1 MNVNR
6 TMFKDKGS
14 QKMAETVNVESVI
27 GTGLAVNGDIHS
39 RGTLRVDGN
48 VEGKISADGSVIIGE
63 KGVVKANITADH
75 IIVGG
80 TVRGKVMGRE
90 KVEVVSKG
98 RLYGDVQT
106 KPGRLVVSEG
116 GIFEGLCTMNQ
127 AEGSKQTSSE
137 GKATHQR

>member
-1 MNVNR
+1 
-6 TMFKDKGS
+6 MFKNKGY
-14 QKMAETVNVESVI
+14 QEMIEAANVESVI
-27 GTGLAVNGDIHS
+27 GPGLTVRGDIHS

-63 KGVVKANITADH
+63 KGVVKADITADH

-80 TVRGKVMGRE
+80 TVRGKVTGRE

-106 KPGRLVVSEG
+106 KPGKLVVSEG
-116 GIFEGLCTMNQ
+116 VTFEGLCTMNE
-127 AEGSKQTSSE
+127 AEKSKQPSVE
-137 GKATHQR
+137 GKAARPE